1 MPVKT
6 TYDADA
12 DALYI
17 QLSDAK
23 PFEGGDAGPVT
34 LHYAEDG
41 RVVGVEVLSA
51 SKLLAPGGWTDDAI
65 RSGWTTLAAE

>member
-23 PFEGGDAGPVT
+23 PFEGEDAGPVT

-41 RVVGVEVLSA
+41 SVVGVEVLSA
-51 SKLLAPGGWTDDAI
+51 SKVIAPGGWSDDPV
-65 RSGWTTLAAE
+65 RLGWAPLAAE